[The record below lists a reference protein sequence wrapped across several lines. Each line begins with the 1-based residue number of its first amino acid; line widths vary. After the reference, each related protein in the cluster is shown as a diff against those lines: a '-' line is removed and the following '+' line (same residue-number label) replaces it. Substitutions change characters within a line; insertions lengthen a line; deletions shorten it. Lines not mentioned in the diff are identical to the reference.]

1 MLEDNFGRRF
11 HYLRLSITD
20 VCNFKCT
27 YCLPDGYHSDESRQ
41 FLTLPEIKR
50 VVGTFAQLGT
60 SKVRITGGEPALR
73 KDLPEIIEAV
83 TRTQGIEKTAITTNG
98 YKLSSQIDDWID
110 AGLNALN
117 VSIDSLDPRMFQQIT
132 GHNKLDEIL
141 KGIDRGFSKGLTQIK
156 VNAVLM
162 KQYNAGEFKQFLNWI
177 KDMPVTLR
185 FIELMQTGD
194 NAQFFKQNHVSGSL
208 LQQSLEEQG
217 WQRIEREISAGPA
230 IEYSHPH
237 YAGKVGLIMPYS
249 PNFCKSC
256 NRLRITAR
264 GKLHLCLFSENGL
277 DIRSFLQDDKKSN
290 DLAQYLQHK
299 LTDKKV
305 SHYLHD
311 GFVGATKHLAM
322 LGG

>member
-27 YCLPDGYHSDESRQ
+27 YCLPDGYQSDESRQ

-50 VVGTFAQLGT
+50 IVTTFADLGT

-73 KDLPEIIEAV
+73 KDLPQVIETV
-83 TRTQGIEKTAITTNG
+83 SSTEGIQKVAITTNG
-98 YKLSSQIDDWID
+98 YKLSTQIDDWIS
-110 AGLNALN
+110 AGLTALN
-117 VSIDSLDPRMFQQIT
+117 VSIDSLDPRMFHQIT

-141 KGIDRGFSKGLTQIK
+141 KGIERGFSQGFSQIK

-162 KQYNAGEFKQFLNWI
+162 KQYNAGEFKQFLAWI
-177 KDMPVTLR
+177 KEMPVTLR

-194 NAQFFKQNHVSGSL
+194 NEQFFKKNHVSGSV
-208 LQQSLEEQG
+208 LQHSLEEQG
-217 WQRIEREISAGPA
+217 WERIEREINAGPA
-230 IEYSHPH
+230 IEYKHPD
-237 YAGKVGLIMPYS
+237 YAGRVGLIMPYS
-249 PNFCKSC
+249 PDFCKSC

-264 GKLHLCLFSENGL
+264 GKLHLCLFSENAL
-277 DIRSFLQDDKKSN
+277 DIRPFLQNDDTQK
-290 DLAQYLQHK
+290 LAKHLQAQ
-299 LTDKKV
+299 LADKKV
-305 SHYLHD
+305 SHFLHD
-311 GFVGATKHLAM
+311 GMVGATKHLAM